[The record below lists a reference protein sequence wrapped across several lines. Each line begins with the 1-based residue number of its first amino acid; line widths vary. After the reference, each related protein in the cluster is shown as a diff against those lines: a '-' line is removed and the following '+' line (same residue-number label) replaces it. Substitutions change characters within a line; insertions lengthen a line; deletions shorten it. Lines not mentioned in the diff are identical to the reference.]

1 MQTLTLFVSSP
12 GDVRDERQAV
22 GRIVER
28 LQARYWNFIR
38 LEPVLWEKEP
48 LRATAH
54 FNEELIRPSDCDLF
68 VCILWS
74 RLGSPLPSQFNRKD
88 GSRFDSGTEWE
99 LEEAT
104 EAYEERAATDGE
116 KAHPDILVY
125 RRMSEPPAGDP
136 DQVNARAVQRKLLD
150 TFCQRFFF
158 NEDGTIRRAFSPYE
172 TVEEF
177 TTLFEQHLEKL
188 LLRHIR
194 LQRGL
199 AESAVRPLPL
209 EGSPFKGLG
218 AFDFEDAPLFFGRNR
233 AITEAL
239 DQLKRNHEAGHAFLL
254 IYGGS
259 GYGKSSLMRAGIAPR
274 LTAEGYLPDTGAWR
288 RATLLPVIGD
298 TPAVETL
305 ARTLVAALP
314 ELEKL
319 PDPWDS
325 ARLARQ
331 LSTPGELPLAI
342 AAIVAALDHVSAA
355 HPSPLLLMID
365 QLEEIFTAA
374 SIHPVDR
381 DAFFNA
387 LAALAMSPRIW
398 ILATMRS
405 EFFPRIPE
413 HQDLFQLVRHG
424 GGYIL
429 GPPQLPEL
437 HQIIRYPA
445 LAAGLQFE
453 RHPETGRD
461 LSEQIYQDA
470 AHAQDALPLLEF
482 TLEELY
488 QRRREN
494 LLTWSSY
501 EDLGG
506 LAGAI
511 ARRAQETFD
520 ALPSETR
527 REAARHLFGELVTLD
542 TAHESPA
549 TRRRALRDT
558 LHDAHPGAPAF
569 LEAFIDA
576 KLLVTGS
583 ENAAA
588 TVTLAHEALIT
599 HWPVLK
605 DWIDDHRDLL
615 LARRR
620 LEDAARLWTAGHRS
634 PKYLLTEGRLAE
646 AQRVEESRVF
656 RLSPDE
662 TELIRLSRHR
672 ARRKLRF
679 FQAATALFALLAV
692 AAGILGLVARQRQ
705 QQALAAEQKALLSE
719 RQAHDSAAETRRT
732 LAAADF
738 DAGAARIADGAPDEA
753 LPHLL
758 AALESDPQNLDAQAL
773 LLETLRRTAWHFPD
787 IQIKSPLP
795 IRALSFGADPDT
807 LFVATDS
814 SSSGE
819 GFNTTL
825 RWNLQD
831 LSIESLLAPRYGQI
845 TQTLSISPSAKHAL
859 IQRDY
864 KWIGPTYLCDAQTL
878 RIIASLPVSLTHKVP
893 STCFAWSPDGLLLAY
908 PAKVENSGPARSP
921 FTWRIIDA
929 ATSHTVRESDPFPAD
944 AAPWLAAHLDR
955 TRLRAIAADGSLFE
969 IPLHPE
975 APILTGPI
983 TGNQARPFD
992 FALFSPDGNQLLS
1005 LASADEYD
1013 PAHYVALQIVLREG
1027 ENSLSANYIDLSETA
1042 SWTNAR
1048 SLAERFPWTN
1058 WESPAWKRMLGL
1070 APGLPA
1076 VFQARGSRLAPAFG
1090 DSTRRDPV
1098 APVHA
1103 DSQIE
1108 SAALSGNRLVV
1119 GSASGLLHIREIL
1132 PPIGH
1137 NLSGQTEPTGEDDT
1151 ETDNHGWATVHTVDR
1166 ATLQHRGRDWRLLH
1180 RQDKRTVPLQPHI
1193 NWNLTAD
1200 IALSTDASL
1209 VVLAGYSSG
1218 SGGYSSAG
1226 MILCDPATGAH
1237 LTDIEPVTEIRG
1249 VCFLG
1254 DTHRLAAIGST
1265 EILIADVAP
1274 DGFRRVAAIPAVDA
1288 LSIHYLSSRNLLA
1301 IATAREVAI
1310 LDTRDFSRIA
1320 ELPLEPLPSGR
1331 DGGWE
1336 KTAHT
1341 WLFDDTR
1348 NWLAYRHDG
1357 KLHLWSL
1364 ASRRPLISAL
1374 PVPSGPMTFAEA
1386 NGFIGLQWNSEL
1398 GTRNSESTQE
1408 GHGRPARESTHQPAP
1423 QNPESFRVPGSE
1435 FLVLAKQGLTEPKL
1449 IALRSLSETL
1459 SGARFAPGTRSLVTL
1474 PAAER
1479 RGLAASIDP
1488 ATLDSLLPGTRPA
1501 LDRIAALAPREAEPA
1516 AWLPVWERLA
1526 AGSGGADPSIARWA
1540 SSLGPDHPWFQTC
1553 LRGLIAR
1560 SDRTLYRLLHE
1571 KRFPD
1576 DEPLPSDPDI
1586 AHLHRLAG
1594 DSADLGR
1601 LKQAAW
1607 LAFRTDPDI
1616 AGKALAGE
1624 MTAEDFPEID
1634 LPSVAKLELA
1644 ALDALREALTAAE
1657 QSDWRLILLDELRQR
1672 PAALELLDAHIVAT
1686 EKSHPLAHAE
1696 ALALRGRLADAE
1708 AFLKD
1713 KLPADTSLTLAQA
1726 HFLLAS
1732 GIAHLAPEAIDR
1744 ALDAHRSP
1752 WLWSAWLD
1760 HAIPETLPARVER
1773 TMNAVEGRGPAAI
1786 AALDLALRDENAPAI
1801 DSALKLA
1808 KDLPSPVRDY
1818 AAARILWLEG
1828 RKPEVFALWPGDFP
1842 NYLELSESSDMLGW
1856 EGILLGAHADAFLDL
1871 LRAELSALFLK
1882 PDATLEETRAHAA
1895 RLLDPVTAATFG
1907 AKRLH
1912 GPSLQT
1918 ALALS
1923 RDADSAGLVA
1933 QLVERARL
1941 TGAPPADCLRA
1952 EALSLM
1958 AQGEFTAAYA
1968 RWLQLVDTDSAQLQP
1983 ADYLEAS
1990 RCLLEDLQ
1998 NEPAIQLLLRGKDH
2012 FPADGAYA
2020 LEAAWL
2026 LLYSEHPEEAG
2037 VLLEHGFAIPF
2048 ASDHQQTATALL
2060 VCAAELTG
2068 RTDRADQAFQ
2078 NLLTLSPDWS
2088 DEEALQNL
2096 DWPETLKT
2104 ALLAVAGRN
2113 Q

>member
-28 LQARYWNFIR
+28 LQARYWNFVRI
-38 LEPVLWEKEP
+38 EPVLWEKEP

-104 EAYEERAATDGE
+104 DAYEERAATDGE

-125 RRMSEPPAGDP
+125 RRMSEPPPGDP
-136 DQVNARAVQRKLLD
+136 DQANARATQRKLLD

-158 NEDGTIRRAFSPYE
+158 NDDGTIRRAFSPYG

-218 AFDFEDAPLFFGRNR
+218 AFHFEDAPLFFGRNR
-233 AITEAL
+233 PISEAL
-239 DQLKRNHEAGHAFLL
+239 DQLKRNHQAGHAFLL

-288 RATLLPVIGD
+288 RATLLPVQGD

-305 ARTLVAALP
+305 ARALVAALP

-325 ARLARQ
+325 ARLARK
-331 LSTPGELPLAI
+331 LSSPPDLPLAI
-342 AAIVAALDHVSAA
+342 AALVAALDHVSAA

-374 SIHPVDR
+374 SIHPADR
-381 DAFFNA
+381 DAFFNI

-429 GPPQLPEL
+429 GPPQLSEF

-470 AHAQDALPLLEF
+470 ADAQDALPLLEF

-494 LLTWSSY
+494 LLTWAAY
-501 EDLGG
+501 DDLGG
-506 LAGAI
+506 LSGAI

-542 TAHESPA
+542 AAHEGPA

-569 LEAFIDA
+569 LDAFIDA

-583 ENAAA
+583 ENSAA

-605 DWIDDHRDLL
+605 DWIDEHRDLL

-634 PKYLLTEGRLAE
+634 PKYLLAEGRLAE

-656 RLSPDE
+656 RLGPDE
-662 TELIRLSRHR
+662 TELIRLSRLR

-679 FQAATALFALLAV
+679 FQAATAVFAALAV
-692 AAGILGLVARQRQ
+692 AAGILGVVARQRQ
-705 QQALAAEQKALLSE
+705 QQALAAEQQALKAE
-719 RQAHDSAAETRRT
+719 RQALDAAAETRRT

-738 DAGAARIADGAPDEA
+738 DAGAARVADGAPDEA

-787 IQIKSPLP
+787 IQIKHPLP
-795 IRALSFGADPDT
+795 VRSLAFGDDPGT
-807 LFVATDS
+807 LFAAADTG
-814 SSSGE
+814 SSGE

-825 RWNLQD
+825 RWDLQK
-831 LSIESLLAPRYGQI
+831 LSIEAILAPRSGQI
-845 TQTLSISPSAKHAL
+845 TQTLSISPGAKHAL

-878 RIIASLPVSLTHKVP
+878 RIIARLPVSQTHKVP
-893 STCFAWSPDGLLLAY
+893 ATCFAWSPDGLLLAY
-908 PAKVENSGPARSP
+908 PARVENSGPARSP

-929 ATSHTVRESDPFPAD
+929 ATGHTVRESAPFPAD
-944 AAPWLAAHLDR
+944 ASPWLSAHLDR
-955 TRLRAIAADGSLFE
+955 TRLRAIAEDGTLFE
-969 IPLHPE
+969 MPLHPE
-975 APILTGPI
+975 SPILTGLV

-1005 LASADEYD
+1005 LASADEYES
-1013 PAHYVALQIVLREG
+1013 AHYAAHQLAAREG
-1027 ENSLSANYIDLSETA
+1027 ENSLSANYIDLSETV

-1048 SLAERFPWTN
+1048 SLAERFPWTD
-1058 WESPAWKRMLGL
+1058 WESPVWKRMLGL

-1076 VFQARGSRLAPAFG
+1076 AFQTRGSRLALAFG
-1090 DSTRRDPV
+1090 DSTRRDPA
-1098 APVHA
+1098 APVHS
-1103 DSQIE
+1103 DSGIE
-1108 SAALSGNRLVV
+1108 SAALSGNRLAV
-1119 GSASGLLHIREIL
+1119 GSASGLLDIREIL

-1137 NLSGQTEPTGEDDT
+1137 KLPGREEPASGDEAETGD
-1151 ETDNHGWATVHTVDR
+1151 HGWTTVHTVDQ
-1166 ATLQHRGRDWRLLH
+1166 AALQHRGRDWRLLH
-1180 RQDKRTVPLQPHI
+1180 HTDKRSIPLQPHTG
-1193 NWNLTAD
+1193 WDLAAD
-1200 IALSTDASL
+1200 AAVSADASL

-1226 MILCDPATGAH
+1226 MILCDPATGSH
-1237 LTDIEPVTEIRG
+1237 LTDIEPVSEIRG
-1249 VCFLG
+1249 VSFLG

-1265 EILIADVAP
+1265 EIHIADASA
-1274 DGFRRVAAIPAVDA
+1274 DGFQRIATIPAVDA
-1288 LSIHYLSSRNLLA
+1288 LSVHHLLSRNLLA
-1301 IATAREVAI
+1301 IATSREVAL

-1320 ELPLEPLPSGR
+1320 ELPLEPLPPGWEG
-1331 DGGWE
+1331 DWE

-1341 WLFDDTR
+1341 WLLDDAR

-1364 ASRRPLISAL
+1364 TSRRAIVSGL
-1374 PVPSGPMTFAEA
+1374 PVPAGPMTFAEA
-1386 NGFIGLQWNSEL
+1386 NGLIGLQWNAER
-1398 GTRNSESTQE
+1398 GTT
-1408 GHGRPARESTHQPAP
+1408 PAS
-1423 QNPESFRVPGSE
+1423 G
-1435 FLVLAKQGLTEPKL
+1435 FLPLAKSDLTPPEL
-1449 IALRSLSETL
+1449 TALRSLSEAL
-1459 SGARFAPGTRSLVTL
+1459 SGTRFAPGTRSLVTL
-1474 PAAER
+1474 SSTER
-1479 RGLAASIDP
+1479 RQLAASIDP
-1488 ATLDSLLPGTRPA
+1488 AALDHLLPNTRPA
-1501 LDRIAALAPREAEPA
+1501 LDRIAALAPREVEPG
-1516 AWLPVWERLA
+1516 AWLPLWERLA
-1526 AGSGGADPSIARWA
+1526 ADSADPSIARWA
-1540 SSLGPDHPWFQTC
+1540 SGLGHDHPWLQSF
-1553 LRGLIAR
+1553 LRGLIAS
-1560 SDRTLYRLLHE
+1560 SDRTLYHLLRE
-1571 KRFPD
+1571 KTYPL
-1576 DEPLPSDPDI
+1576 DEPPPSDSDI
-1586 AHLHRLAG
+1586 AHHHRLAG
-1594 DSADLGR
+1594 DSAGLGR

-1607 LAFRTDPDI
+1607 LALRTDPDI
-1616 AGKALAGE
+1616 LGKALAGE
-1624 MTAEDFPEID
+1624 MTAEDFPELD
-1634 LPSVAKLELA
+1634 LPALAKLEPA
-1644 ALDALREALTAAE
+1644 ALDALRKALTATE

-1672 PAALELLDAHIVAT
+1672 PAALELLDAHIAAT
-1686 EKSHPLAHAE
+1686 EEGDPFAHAE
-1696 ALALRGRLADAE
+1696 ALALRGRFAHAETFLQDRLPTDLA
-1708 AFLKD
+1708 
-1713 KLPADTSLTLAQA
+1713 LTLPQT

-1732 GIAHLAPEAIDR
+1732 GLAHLAPEAIDR
-1744 ALDAHRSP
+1744 ALETHRSP

-1760 HAIPETLPARVER
+1760 LSTPETLPARTER
-1773 TMNAVEGRGPAAI
+1773 TMNAVDGRGPAAI
-1786 AALDLALRDENAPAI
+1786 AALKRAILDENAPAI

-1808 KDLPSPVRDY
+1808 KDLPAPVRDY
-1818 AAARILWLEG
+1818 AAARILWLED
-1828 RKPEVFALWPGDFP
+1828 RKPEVFALWPDAFP
-1842 NYLELSESSDMLGW
+1842 NYLELYESSDWQGW
-1856 EGILLGAHADAFLDL
+1856 EAVVLNEHTDDFFRLLQN
-1871 LRAELSALFLK
+1871 ELSTLSLN
-1882 PDATLEETRAHAA
+1882 PEATPEEARAHAA
-1895 RLLDPVTAATFG
+1895 RLLDPATAAAFG
-1907 AKRLH
+1907 SKRLH
-1912 GPSLQT
+1912 GPILHT

-1923 RDADSAGLVA
+1923 RDAGSAGLVV

-1941 TGAPPADCLRA
+1941 TGALPSECLRA

-1958 AQGEFTAAYA
+1958 AQGQFTAAYSS
-1968 RWLQLVDTDSAQLQP
+1968 WLQLIDSDPVQLRP

-1998 NEPAIQLLLRGKDH
+1998 NEPAVQLLLRGKDH
-2012 FPADGAYA
+2012 FPADSAYA

-2037 VLLEHGFAIPF
+2037 ILLEHGFSIPF
-2048 ASDHQQTATALL
+2048 SPDHQQTATALL
-2060 VCAAELTG
+2060 VCAAELTD
-2068 RTDRADQAFQ
+2068 RTGRADQAFQ
-2078 NLLTLSPDWS
+2078 QLIALSPDWS
-2088 DEEALQNL
+2088 DEEALNEL

-2113 Q
+2113 R